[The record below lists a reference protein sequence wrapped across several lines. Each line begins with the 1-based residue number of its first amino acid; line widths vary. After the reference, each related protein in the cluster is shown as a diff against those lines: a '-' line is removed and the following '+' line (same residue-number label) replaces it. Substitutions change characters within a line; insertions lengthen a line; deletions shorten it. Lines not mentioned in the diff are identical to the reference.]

1 MMNKKGS
8 PPPRWAVLLLLTAP
22 QRCLVLVPTTNR
34 DVKAQET
41 LLGTEMSSGDTRYL
55 YVILTSV
62 PGSSRSQI
70 KATLSGDF

>member
-1 MMNKKGS
+1 MVNKKGS
-8 PPPRWAVLLLLTAP
+8 PPPSWAVLLLLMAP
-22 QRCLVLVPTTNR
+22 QRCLVLVSTTHR

-41 LLGTEMSSGDTRYL
+41 LLGTETPSGDTRYL

-70 KATLSGDF
+70 KATVSGDF